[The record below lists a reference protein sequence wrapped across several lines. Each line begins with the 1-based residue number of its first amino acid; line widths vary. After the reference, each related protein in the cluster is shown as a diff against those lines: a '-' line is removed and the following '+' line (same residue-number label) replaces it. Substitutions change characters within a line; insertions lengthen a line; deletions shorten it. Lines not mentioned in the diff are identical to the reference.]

1 MGHAKAD
8 VLPSKLRL
16 QGSLETE
23 ARQRTPTLQAY
34 ISRLAQ
40 NETLLRSEPLFYF
53 LAAHRAPPR
62 QHLWEQLT
70 AGSVP
75 EPYLVHVHVHVHVQ

>member
-1 MGHAKAD
+1 MPPRSPRQASGAQ
-8 VLPSKLRL
+8 LPSKLRL
-16 QGSLETE
+16 PGSLETE

-62 QHLWEQLT
+62 QRLWEQLT
-70 AGSVP
+70 TGSVP
-75 EPYLVHVHVHVHVQ
+75 AAARAD